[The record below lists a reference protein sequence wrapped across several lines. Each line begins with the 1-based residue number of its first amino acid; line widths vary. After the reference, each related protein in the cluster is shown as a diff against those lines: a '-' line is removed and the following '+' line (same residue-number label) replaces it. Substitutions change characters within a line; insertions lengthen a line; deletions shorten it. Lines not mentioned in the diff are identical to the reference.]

1 MENEKMVDL
10 SGLPEDVVQERV
22 LNLLEMVIRN
32 FDC

>member
-1 MENEKMVDL
+1 MVDL
-10 SGLPEDVVQERV
+10 SGLPEDVVQERI

>member
-1 MENEKMVDL
+1 MVDL